1 MTPEIAVV
9 IVLYHQKSTNRL
21 LYDYLKAATQAG
33 TVELVIFDNSP
44 VAHADVLYSEKNVH
58 YHHDPAN
65 PGPAVAY
72 NYTN

>member
-9 IVLYHQKSTNRL
+9 IVLYHQKINQSPS
-21 LYDYLKAATQAG
+21 YDYLKAAIQAG

-65 PGPAVAY
+65 PY
-72 NYTN
+72 